1 MKGMKKIIG
10 LFIIAILGILNVHAQ
25 TAASGEIVFEVK
37 SNLKKSMGSSGWAE
51 MMADKLPNFKTIFY
65 KYSFADNK
73 SLYQFDHWEN
83 KEALPGMFRESDE
96 KTVCYVN
103 HTEEKLVMQK
113 DVFGTAF
120 SLVDALPNIEW
131 KISNENR
138 IISGYNCRKAVGKIL
153 DSVYVFVFYTDE
165 IAISGGPCSIHGLPG
180 MILGMTIPRL
190 YTSWIATSI
199 KLTKPE
205 PIVAPVVLKDVYT
218 LKKAESIIVEKTK
231 DWIDDPNDPES
242 KKWLDQMIW
251 NVIL

>member
-1 MKGMKKIIG
+1 
-10 LFIIAILGILNVHAQ
+10 
-25 TAASGEIVFEVK
+25 
-37 SNLKKSMGSSGWAE
+37 
-51 MMADKLPNFKTIFY
+51 
-65 KYSFADNK
+65 
-73 SLYQFDHWEN
+73 
-83 KEALPGMFRESDE
+83 
-96 KTVCYVN
+96 
-103 HTEEKLVMQK
+103 MQK
-113 DVFGTAF
+113 DVFGTSF
-120 SLVDALPNIEW
+120 SLVDSLSNIEW

-205 PIVAPVVLKDVYT
+205 PIVAPVVLKDVYS

-231 DWIDDPNDPES
+231 DWIEDPNDPES
-242 KKWLDQMIW
+242 KKWVDQMIW